1 MNKKQRDADVALW
14 DFYVWCVDLD
24 ENNIVVETLKSYFSY
39 RGMEYISDFV
49 IEAETTDEN

>member
-14 DFYVWCVDLD
+14 DFYVWCVDMD